1 MKLKP
6 LKHKELIA
14 KLKKLGLE
22 GPISG
27 GKHPYFLFG
36 KTKMVIPNPHRS
48 EVGKDIIKSIL
59 NKIGLEFEE
68 FLKL

>member
-14 KLKKLGLE
+14 KLKKLGLR

-27 GKHPYFLFG
+27 GKHPYFLFD
-36 KTKMVIPNPHRS
+36 KIKIVIPNPHRS
-48 EVGKDIIKSIL
+48 EVGK
-59 NKIGLEFEE
+59 E
-68 FLKL
+68 